1 MINQPD
7 IDRLGADAFINNLV
21 ANIQEDISGGQ
32 EKKSV
37 SDYYYNN
44 YGIDVTFSE
53 ENVNVRLYTESEG
66 WKQSSI
72 KINSNVITNSN
83 SDCGTRN

>member
-7 IDRLGADAFINNLV
+7 IYRLGADAFINNLV

-32 EKKSV
+32 ERKSV

-72 KINSNVITNSN
+72 KINSNVITNSS